1 MEIEEQSIDSACLFS
16 YFLQLPLIFSTF
28 DTDIILTAIVIDKR
42 RKVLKLSD
50 FEKMFPTGTMR
61 PMTSASKFI
70 SQERITA
77 DFMSNDQLMSES
89 ERLSQMNREYRESHG
104 DGGPPTFQNTNDK
117 HTNTY
122 RSSQPAHTC
131 SHPTSSDVPYT
142 GES

>member
-89 ERLSQMNREYRESHG
+89 ERLSQMNRAYRDSHG
-104 DGGPPTFQNTNDK
+104 DEDGGPPTF
-117 HTNTY
+117 
-122 RSSQPAHTC
+122 
-131 SHPTSSDVPYT
+131 
-142 GES
+142 